1 MKEIIYAIKVH
12 REMAKAWREY
22 GYEHI
27 AREHEEYAREL
38 EKHLTLAY

>member
-1 MKEIIYAIKVH
+1 MREIINAIKIH
-12 REMAKAWREY
+12 LAMAQTWRRH
-22 GYEHI
+22 GYEHK